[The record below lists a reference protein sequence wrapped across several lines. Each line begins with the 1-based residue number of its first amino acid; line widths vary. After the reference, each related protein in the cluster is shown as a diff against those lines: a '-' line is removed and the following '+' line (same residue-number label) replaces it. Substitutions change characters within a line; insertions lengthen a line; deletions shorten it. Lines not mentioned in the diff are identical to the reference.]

1 MARSRKSSVLNRLAF
16 LLFFLILAA
25 IFIGI
30 LVTLLILSEGPD
42 VRGEPVTHSRTTPTV
57 IRLD

>member
-1 MARSRKSSVLNRLAF
+1 MLNRLAF

-42 VRGEPVTHSRTTPTV
+42 VRGEPVTHLINTPAEFRV
-57 IRLD
+57 A